1 MFGNPETTP
10 GGRALKFYATVR
22 LEVRRADQIKQGT
35 EILGN
40 QTKIKVV
47 KNKVAPPFKT
57 AVVDIM
63 YGEGISQLGELLG
76 YGSRPRL
83 REEEWCM
90 VRL

>member
-10 GGRALKFYATVR
+10 GGRVEILHATVR

-47 KNKVAPPFKT
+47 KNKVAPPFKNSCCGYYVRRRDFST
-57 AVVDIM
+57 W
-63 YGEGISQLGELLG
+63 ELLDMAAD
-76 YGSRPRL
+76 PRL
-83 REEEWCM
+83 CEEEWCM

>member
-47 KNKVAPPFKT
+47 KNKVAPPFKKQLLWICT
-57 AVVDIM
+57 
-63 YGEGISQLGELLG
+63 EESFSTWGITRH
-76 YGSRPRL
+76 GSRPRL